1 MGRNGGSSGRGGSN
15 GSPSGATEFVYR
27 FQPVGKSLHGHTSGL
42 GAEKVAGIF
51 AFTDPSKVYDTVTYL
66 HMKRQG
72 LEKYELVK
80 FRAHV
85 VDRPEDSEGVVVR
98 PSRGEGS
105 RTPMHVWHAANKP
118 T

>member
-1 MGRNGGSSGRGGSN
+1 
-15 GSPSGATEFVYR
+15 VYR

-42 GAEKVAGIF
+42 GAEKVEGIF
-51 AFTDPSKVYDTVTYL
+51 AFTDPSKVYDTITFL

-72 LEKYELVK
+72 LQNYELVK

-85 VDRPEDSEGVVVR
+85 VQRPEDSEGVVVR

-105 RTPMHVWHAANKP
+105 RTPMAKWHAENNP
-118 T
+118 DR